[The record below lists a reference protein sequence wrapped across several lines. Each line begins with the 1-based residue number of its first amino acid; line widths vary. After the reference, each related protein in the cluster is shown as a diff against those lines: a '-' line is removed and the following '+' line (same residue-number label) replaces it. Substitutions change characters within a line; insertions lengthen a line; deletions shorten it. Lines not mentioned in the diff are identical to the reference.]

1 MKTKEEEAINY
12 PDFMKDQLFLLH
24 FAGGSSFSFDFLK
37 KKLDADIMFIALE
50 LPGRGKRM
58 DEELIRLKEEA
69 IDDYCH
75 QIVKLRNGAPFVIY
89 GHSMGATLGLSVVSK
104 LEKLGHFPE
113 QLIVSGNPGPGIK
126 KEKDFLRYLLNDA
139 EFKEELRDLGGIPE
153 EVLKDDEL
161 YDFFAPIIRADFECL
176 EKDSFS
182 EKSIAIHTPIYAM
195 MGTEEETCHEI
206 ENWGTFTNAGF
217 QYHVLEGNHFFIYNH
232 PEKITRTIKESFS
245 IYKRALL
252 EI

>member
-1 MKTKEEEAINY
+1 MKN
-12 PDFMKDQLFLLH
+12 QLFLLH

-37 KKLDADIMFIALE
+37 KKLDYSIISIALE

-58 DEELIRLKEEA
+58 DENLIRSKEKA
-69 IDDYCH
+69 IDDYCN
-75 QIVKLRNGAPFVIY
+75 QIVKLRSGSPFVIY

-113 QLIVSGNPGPGIK
+113 QLIVSGNAGPGVK
-126 KEKDFLRYLLNDA
+126 KKKDFMRYLLSDA
-139 EFKEELRDLGGIPE
+139 EFKDELRELGGIPE
-153 EVLKDDEL
+153 EVLKNDEL

-176 EKDSFS
+176 EKDYFS
-182 EKSIAIHTPIYAM
+182 EKGIVINTPIYAM

-206 ENWGTFTNAGF
+206 ENWEKFTDSDF
-217 QYHVLEGNHFFIYNH
+217 QYRVLDGNHFFIYRH
-232 PEKITRTIKESFS
+232 PEELAAVLKKSFS
-245 IYKRALL
+245 VKKKDLL